1 MKHFSLKKAA
11 CFVTA
16 AAMLFV
22 MAGCQL
28 GKKVEINLADY
39 IKYEFTGYNG
49 DGVLTY
55 EFDYKD
61 LMDDLEENKI
71 KFDKSDVKDTV
82 KLTPDKTE
90 KLSNGDTVTFD
101 IDIKNRLENNV
112 KATFIYEAF
121 EVTVDGLEDRPVFD
135 PFAYVKV
142 IYTGVGPDAVATLEM
157 DGNSPVRG
165 IRYKITSENRGRKLK
180 NGDKITV
187 TASVSSSKGIE
198 KVCADAGYTLAAE
211 TKEYTVEGLDEYATS
226 INQITPK
233 MIEDLTKQATDTFNS
248 SIGSWASD
256 SKLNKCEY
264 AGLYFLTVKDGV
276 NNSKKNI
283 VFTILHINCTTAAG
297 EFDYYFYVA
306 FNNVVV
312 KSDGTNEI
320 YRITDVQYPR
330 GSEYS
335 NNAIKKGSGSNRRYV
350 IGYTDVEALYNDA
363 IRKNSQYYNIENNIT
378 GASQTTETTTSET
391 SAETSASETQTT
403 ETT

>member
-11 CFVTA
+11 CLVTSA
-16 AAMLFV
+16 VMLFA

-28 GKKVEINLADY
+28 GKKAEINLTDY
-39 IKYEFTGYNG
+39 ITYSFTGYNG

-55 EFDYKD
+55 EFDYKE
-61 LMDDLEENKI
+61 LMNDLEENKI
-71 KFDKSDVKDTV
+71 KFDKSDVKDSV
-82 KLTPDKTE
+82 KITPDKVE
-90 KLSNGDTVTFD
+90 KLSNGDSITFD
-101 IDIKNRLENNV
+101 VDVKNRLENNI
-112 KATFIYEAF
+112 KATFIYEDY
-121 EVTVDGLEDRPVFD
+121 EITVDGLEERPSYD
-135 PFAYVKV
+135 PFAYIKV
-142 IYTGVGPDAVATLEM
+142 VYTGVGPDAVATLEPEG
-157 DGNSPVRG
+157 DSPVKG
-165 IRYKITSENRGRKLK
+165 IRYKISSENRGRKLK

-211 TKEYTVEGLDEYATS
+211 TKEYTVSGLDEYATS
-226 INQITPK
+226 LSQITPK
-233 MIEDLTKQATDTFNS
+233 MIEDITKQATDTFNS

-264 AGLYFLTVKDGV
+264 VGAYFLTVKEGV
-276 NNSKKNI
+276 NNSRKNI
-283 VFTILHINCTTAAG
+283 IFAILHINCSTVAG

-312 KSDGTNEI
+312 KADGTNEI
-320 YRITDVQYPR
+320 YKITDVQYPT

-350 IGYTDVEALYNDA
+350 IGYTDVESLYNNA
-363 IRKNSQYYNIENNIT
+363 IRKNSQYYNIENNVE
-378 GASQTTETTTSET
+378 GAAKTTETTTTET
-391 SAETSASETQTT
+391 SAETSASESTT